1 MQRSFTDQLGRT
13 MQFSFPPKRIVSVVP
28 SQTEL
33 LFELGLDNEVVGLTR
48 SCIHPIA
55 KFAARVKVGDPKM
68 LDLAKIRSLQPD
80 LILAGKEE
88 NRRGELSQLADEF
101 PVWTSDVA
109 TLEHAMTMIASVGSI
124 VDREPEASY
133 LNHLLQAGFSDLQSL
148 AAQQKIDKK
157 VIYLVGNY
165 PYIAAGRD
173 TFISDLLVRNGL
185 RNVAGKHRYIHL
197 DITTIRETDPDIVM
211 LASIPYPFRQEHL
224 EELQRQLPGVQ
235 VMLVDG
241 ELFSWYGSGLI
252 KSVQYLFQLQQKL
265 RS

>member
-1 MQRSFTDQLGRT
+1 MQRIFTDQLGRT
-13 MQFSFPPKRIVSVVP
+13 MQFSFPPKRIVSIVP

-33 LFELGLDNEVVGLTR
+33 LFELGLDNEIVGLTR

-55 KFAARVKVGDPKM
+55 KFAARVKVGDPRM

-88 NRRGELSQLADEF
+88 NRRGEVSQLAEEF
-101 PVWTSDVA
+101 PVWTSEVA
-109 TLEHAMTMIASVGSI
+109 TLEHAMTMIASVGAL

-157 VIYLVGNY
+157 VIYLVGKD
-165 PYIAAGRD
+165 PYVAAGQD
-173 TFISDLLVRNGL
+173 TFTSDLLARNGL
-185 RNVAGKHRYIHL
+185 RNVAGELRYVQL
-197 DITTIRETDPDIVM
+197 DISTIRETDPDIVM
-211 LASIPYPFRQEHL
+211 LASAPYSFKQEHL
-224 EELQRQLPGVQ
+224 EELQLQLPGVQ

-241 ELFSWYGSGLI
+241 ELFSWYGSRLI
-252 KSVQYLFQLQQKL
+252 KSVQYLFQLQQQL
-265 RS
+265 RG